1 MFSLNFTIFTLF
13 INFFSFS
20 LFHAYNN
27 PRYKKFLQKN
37 TYNFLSL
44 LGSPISKNI
53 RRTKLKTIN
62 ETKKLQQTEP
72 YKELK
77 ENLQSYYHVS
87 IEKENKQKS
96 YLSGI
101 SLINKTNGEIFK
113 MDYEFEKEH
122 TKYNKVIEQK
132 INTIE
137 QIAKSLG
144 FTRSL

>member
-1 MFSLNFTIFTLF
+1 M
-13 INFFSFS
+13 
-20 LFHAYNN
+20 
-27 PRYKKFLQKN
+27 
-37 TYNFLSL
+37 
-44 LGSPISKNI
+44 
-53 RRTKLKTIN
+53 KTIN